1 MTQETKKKCTFW
13 GVFILVA
20 TLILASAYFLPG
32 VFASEEEENISRPE
46 SFLQDETNPSE
57 SSKILGTVSGEGN
70 FFEIKDS
77 TYLNITLESTAKI
90 KARVESIPEMITINL
105 EKLNQEDEIT
115 QLTIKNLVPNTTYHL
130 YTDDYHNYTPLLSDE
145 EGKAIFEVELS
156 APHILFIQTKKST
169 KFIQDNAT
177 GGDCYLI
184 GNWDNS
190 TKTCTLTQNVSETIQ
205 IDSDNITLD
214 GNGHAINGSDTGS
227 GVYVYNKNGVKIKNL
242 TINRF
247 PTGIY
252 LSSPF
257 NQGEISNNIIN
268 LSSSSASGIYAYNN
282 TASNSSNNKIIN
294 NKIYSCSNCIS
305 TTGVSFLY
313 NYSSVIN
320 NEIRNNE
327 INAYYGI
334 NLMRSSQNKI
344 SGNLIFSN
352 VLNNNSGTGISLDYG
367 SSWNTLEDNTVIG
380 FFSGIYFGK
389 GDQLNNK
396 SNTIRKN
403 IIKLNKYGI
412 YILVATQNEF
422 SNNDFLNNTTT
433 HAYNVYSND
442 NNFNSNY
449 WDNWTSP
456 DNNNDG
462 VVDFPYDFNRI
473 KDNLPSVCPFKSD
486 FYSPTTNIF
495 LSGEKGI
502 NDWYKSDVNVELNAV
517 DDTGKCKVSSG
528 IDKIEYSFDKENWIT
543 YTAPFVVSS
552 VGETKLY
559 YRAIDK
565 AGNKEVS
572 QPEEEFVIFSD
583 NFNKPNGPAPD
594 WTVLNGTWAI
604 ENGEYS
610 GSGTSN
616 AHSLTNSEWKDY
628 KATIRVYP
636 ISSVGYWRAGI
647 KIRSNAQNL
656 DGYQIHSYNG
666 GLRITKEQG
675 GQLRYDKWISFSIR
689 ANAWHTLG
697 VEARGN
703 VIKFYYNGQLQD
715 VLIDPS
721 PISSGRILLASWADS
736 YPNHTHFDDLVVTS
750 WREFPKS
757 TTIKID
763 KTNPEISA
771 NFNGTIGANDW
782 YVSDVTATL
791 SATDNIAIDKIEYS
805 LDGENWQEYSNPVV
819 LDYAGTKTFY
829 YRTSDLAG
837 NVAEGS
843 RVIKIDKN
851 PPETSISLE
860 GTEGDNGWYKSD
872 VLVTLL
878 AQDNEGGLG
887 EKPTEYSFD
896 GENWQEY
903 SGPFTISEEGEFTLY
918 YRSKDL
924 AGNVENTKQATIK
937 IDKTAPTILA
947 TRTPANENGWNN
959 SDVEVSFTC
968 TDNLSGVESCSP
980 DVIVSGEGENQ
991 SVTGTATDVAGNIS
1005 MIFVE
1010 NINIDKTSP
1019 VINGSRT
1026 PEANLYGW
1034 NREDV
1039 VVHFECSDNLSG
1051 VDFLTQDQTITTE
1064 GENQSREGICV
1075 DKAGN
1080 SVSTIVSGIN
1090 IDKTAPE
1097 TTDDYLYDGIWTNAD
1112 ATILLTAF
1120 DQEGL
1125 SGIEKTK
1132 YCIDSDGTCN
1142 PLEGEDYTEPI
1153 KIEDEGVFY
1162 LRYQSQDRAGNLE
1175 EVKQAVVMI
1184 DKTAPV
1190 ASIEVKDAR
1199 DDQCSFFFQLWIDNG
1214 QVSYDVVHGCSEVA
1228 ASIDASI
1235 AGLKDYKLILKN
1247 SNGDIVKEVEN
1258 NSLFFNFESG
1268 ESVYT
1273 IVLEAY
1279 DNAGNFV
1286 TTSRTIY
1293 EDDDNDVATLEANGG
1308 APDLFDLCPAQIPSE
1323 DLNKDGCQDVE
1334 GVNVNSLNWCI
1345 DTYTGRAETS
1355 LYPTTSLTQIGDSFV
1370 KHHRTWYQMQSKIN
1384 SGVETGYA
1392 MNILDM
1398 QGRNRDEIHC
1408 SIDANNLKLSS
1419 GEELVYTKKD
1429 NAKLVY
1435 KEIFGRMIVKEK
1447 YHAHELSDGAKIFA
1461 TMKYDEK
1468 RGESD
1473 LHLVFSNPEKTVSC
1487 IKEADRERDR
1497 CQENCGRRDLRC
1509 HKECNEQ
1516 AVRAKIKCV
1525 QDNNYQLKQEYEGYR
1540 TLSLFDILKLIGYEE

>member
-32 VFASEEEENISRPE
+32 VFASEEEESISQPE
-46 SFLQDETNPSE
+46 AFLQDETNPPE

-156 APHILFIQTKKST
+156 SPHILFIQTKKST
-169 KFIQDNAT
+169 KFIRPNAT

-184 GNWDNS
+184 GNWDGS

-205 IDSDNITLD
+205 VENTVTLD
-214 GNGHAINGSDTGS
+214 GNGKTLIGS
-227 GVYVYNKNGVKIKNL
+227 GTGNGIYIPQNTYNVTIKNIKVTNFSYGVYASSVRNL
-242 TINRF
+242 TI
-247 PTGIY
+247 
-252 LSSPF
+252 
-257 NQGEISNNIIN
+257 
-268 LSSSSASGIYAYNN
+268 
-282 TASNSSNNKIIN
+282 SNSSFYNNPMGIDLHCVDYPNITN
-294 NKIYSCSNCIS
+294 NVIS
-305 TTGVSFLY
+305 TDNVS
-313 NYSSVIN
+313 SS
-320 NEIRNNE
+320 
-327 INAYYGI
+327 
-334 NLMRSSQNKI
+334 
-344 SGNLIFSN
+344 
-352 VLNNNSGTGISLDYG
+352 TGISLDGVNYG
-367 SSWNTLEDNTVIG
+367 TINHNSITLKSNFRSSNGIYLYYSRNNNIFDNSIETEQYGIFIFNGNFYNVFSHNILRNNS
-380 FFSGIYFGK
+380 SGIRAESSYG
-389 GDQLNNK
+389 GYTSGNNDITE
-396 SNTIRKN
+396 NLFINNR
-403 IIKLNKYGI
+403 IGL
-412 YILVATQNEF
+412 LVA
-422 SNNDFLNNTTT
+422 
-433 HAYNVYSND
+433 YNSYTRIWA
-442 NNFNSNY
+442 NNFINNSSYQAYIATPTSYGNIFYLPLPKGGNY
-449 WDNWTSP
+449 WNNWITP
-456 DNNNDG
+456 DKNNDG
-462 VVDFPYDFNRI
+462 WVDSPYAVPNNHF
-473 KDNLPSVCPFKSD
+473 DNYPRTKPTDSI
-486 FYSPTTNIF
+486 SPITTIVF
-495 LSGEKGI
+495 SGEKGE
-502 NDWYKSDVNVELNAV
+502 NDWFKSNVVINLSAQ
-517 DDTGKCKVSSG
+517 DDPQGYG
-528 IDKIEYSFDKENWIT
+528 IDKIEYSWDGQNWQKYIEPFSIDKEGIT
-543 YTAPFVVSS
+543 YF
-552 VGETKLY
+552 Y
-559 YRAIDK
+559 YRSIDLV
-565 AGNKEVS
+565 GN
-572 QPEEEFVIFSD
+572 
-583 NFNKPNGPAPD
+583 
-594 WTVLNGTWAI
+594 I
-604 ENGEYS
+604 EN
-610 GSGTSN
+610 
-616 AHSLTNSEWKDY
+616 
-628 KATIRVYP
+628 
-636 ISSVGYWRAGI
+636 
-647 KIRSNAQNL
+647 
-656 DGYQIHSYNG
+656 
-666 GLRITKEQG
+666 TKQ
-675 GQLRYDKWISFSIR
+675 
-689 ANAWHTLG
+689 A
-697 VEARGN
+697 
-703 VIKFYYNGQLQD
+703 
-715 VLIDPS
+715 
-721 PISSGRILLASWADS
+721 
-736 YPNHTHFDDLVVTS
+736 
-750 WREFPKS
+750 
-757 TTIKID
+757 TIKID

-805 LDGENWQEYSNPVV
+805 FDGENWQEYSTPVV
-819 LDYAGTKTFY
+819 LDYAGIKTFY

-843 RVIKIDKN
+843 QVIKIDKN

-860 GTEGDNGWYKSD
+860 GAEGDNGWYKSN

-896 GENWQEY
+896 GESWQEY

-924 AGNVENTKQATIK
+924 AGNVENTKQSTIK

-959 SDVEVSFTC
+959 SDVEVGFTC

-980 DVIVSGEGENQ
+980 NVIVSGEGENQ

-1005 MIFVE
+1005 MILVE

-1019 VINGSRT
+1019 VINGSRA

-1468 RGESD
+1468 RGESY